1 MVPAD
6 RAAPSMPDRATD
18 PDGSRGI
25 PLSEPITSRR
35 AGAAEAPAVDHTA
48 AE

>member
-6 RAAPSMPDRATD
+6 RAAPSVPDRSTD

-25 PLSEPITSRR
+25 PLSEPTTSRR
-35 AGAAEAPAVDHTA
+35 AGAAEAPALDSTA